1 MSNTWL
7 IEARPESFEVTEQ
20 HWLEFDIGNNDS
32 HKQRSAQME
41 AFLRIPVDGDRY
53 LRQRSLIRAALAQK
67 DGDQAR
73 MGIVG
78 LAAAELKGQVAPG
91 RGRRRGTIETTFK
104 EGLAQSNHLASN
116 DSLITWPLDI
126 PAQLEAN
133 LAKRPPGDPD
143 QVCVY
148 KVCLPIA
155 PPEIHPLT
163 IKAELQIVGDDLP
176 VALQRL
182 SDLKGLV
189 QSKEVQVEISETTKT
204 VVQAILRPTSDRSV
218 FCLIIWI
225 SIAPW
230 LEGVAPSAD
239 LVRFALDWPPGGDG
253 RDITLERVF
262 EQDPSQEISGRYDP
276 NTKRVEFLWPGAR
289 SKSLR
294 LDSQHPGIVI
304 VMRDPTVFSSM
315 EPIKGVIEV
324 ELEGLASGLRP
335 FMADVSGR
343 IIAGLGEN
351 GSALR
356 PGKDHVNIFADIF
369 ADIFGGLRQRT
380 LLTADFKIDLEA
392 KFRGRPVAHQTR
404 LQFPSR
410 RFRED
415 QIRQVKTLFRD
426 CAFPDPVHY
435 KTGSGSHLLCTQRT
449 VGGDKQH
456 LVFYIVSEKR
466 NVSLES
472 HALSGTKETR
482 NEELDD
488 ITVDVAAV
496 GPNYEDTIKL
506 MADLQPGIESILGA
520 R

>member
-1 MSNTWL
+1 
-7 IEARPESFEVTEQ
+7 
-20 HWLEFDIGNNDS
+20 
-32 HKQRSAQME
+32 
-41 AFLRIPVDGDRY
+41 
-53 LRQRSLIRAALAQK
+53 
-67 DGDQAR
+67 
-73 MGIVG
+73 
-78 LAAAELKGQVAPG
+78 
-91 RGRRRGTIETTFK
+91 
-104 EGLAQSNHLASN
+104 
-116 DSLITWPLDI
+116 
-126 PAQLEAN
+126 
-133 LAKRPPGDPD
+133 
-143 QVCVY
+143 
-148 KVCLPIA
+148 
-155 PPEIHPLT
+155 
-163 IKAELQIVGDDLP
+163 
-176 VALQRL
+176 
-182 SDLKGLV
+182 
-189 QSKEVQVEISETTKT
+189 
-204 VVQAILRPTSDRSV
+204 VQAILRPTSDRSV

-230 LEGVAPSAD
+230 LEGVAPIAD

-253 RDITLERVF
+253 SDITLERVF
-262 EQDPSQEISGRYDP
+262 EQDRSQEISGRYDP

-294 LDSQHPGIVI
+294 LDSQYPGIVI
-304 VMRDPTVFSSM
+304 EMRDPTVFSSM

-351 GSALR
+351 GSA
-356 PGKDHVNIFADIF
+356 
-369 ADIFGGLRQRT
+369 LRQRT